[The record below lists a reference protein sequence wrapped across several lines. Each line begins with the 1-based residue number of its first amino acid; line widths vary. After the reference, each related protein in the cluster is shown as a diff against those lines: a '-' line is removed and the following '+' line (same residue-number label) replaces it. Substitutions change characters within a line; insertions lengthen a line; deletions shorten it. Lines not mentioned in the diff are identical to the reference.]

1 MPQDPA
7 AAPEESAATRD
18 QRKATFETAEK
29 AIAEIGRLLRDPR
42 NQRFLLCGHVRPDGD
57 CVGSLMAMY
66 HYLKGLGREVRVYFR
81 GLNQENMLALL
92 PDGKEPDEKYPV
104 DYEADVTLCIDV
116 SDEKRVATGF
126 PKNAKGVVVVID
138 HHLSNGCF
146 GHLNWVD
153 PRSPATGEMLF
164 RFLETQPGAFT
175 PQIASCLYFAIAM
188 DTGGFR
194 YGNTDAASLSAAAR
208 LVEEGAQPA
217 LLAALAWGNQK
228 PETIRIVAAVLG
240 NLHFE
245 LDGRLLWSEITQEIY
260 RANGGERN
268 DPDNLSGE
276 MRSIKGVEVALLL
289 REGPDGC
296 ARASLRSSG
305 AVDVNVIAARLGGGG
320 HRAAA
325 GLEVPGP
332 YAESR
337 ERILETVREGVQEQ
351 LE

>member
-1 MPQDPA
+1 MTQEPTADA
-7 AAPEESAATRD
+7 R
-18 QRKATFETAEK
+18 QRVTFDTAEK

-66 HYLKGLGREVRVYFR
+66 HYLKGLGREVRLYFR
-81 GLNQENMLALL
+81 GLNQENMLELL
-92 PDGKEPDEKYPV
+92 PGGKEPDEKYPA
-104 DYEADVTLCIDV
+104 DYEADVTLCLDV
-116 SDEKRVATGF
+116 SDEKRVAPGF
-126 PKNAKGVVVVID
+126 PGIAKGTVVVID

-146 GHLNWVD
+146 GNLNWVD
-153 PRSPATGEMLF
+153 PRSAATGEMLF
-164 RFLETQPGAFT
+164 RLFEAQPGAFT
-175 PQIASCLYFAIAM
+175 PEIASCLYFAIAM

-217 LLAALAWGNQK
+217 PLAALAWGNQK
-228 PETIRIVAAVLG
+228 PETVRIVASVLG
-240 NLHFE
+240 SLRYE
-245 LDGRLLWSEITQEIY
+245 LNGTLLWSEITQEVY

-276 MRSIKGVEVALLL
+276 MRAIKGVEVALLL
-289 REGPDGC
+289 REGTDGC

-305 AVDVNVIAARLGGGG
+305 AVDVSAIAAQLGGGG

-325 GLEVPGP
+325 GLDIPGP

-337 ERILETVREGVQEQ
+337 QRILDTVREGVRRQ
-351 LE
+351 LGG